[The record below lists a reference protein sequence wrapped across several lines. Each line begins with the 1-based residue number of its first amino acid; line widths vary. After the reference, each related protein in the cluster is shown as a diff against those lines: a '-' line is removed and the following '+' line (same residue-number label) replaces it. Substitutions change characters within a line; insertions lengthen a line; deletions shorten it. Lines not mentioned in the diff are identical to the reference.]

1 MPSSIETDD
10 DSKNESSISAARSR
24 RGRLNRPG
32 SGHDVS
38 DIISRTYEAEGR
50 GVATFTDIASELERQ
65 AIELPSWAFGNSG
78 TRFKVFAQAGV
89 PRDPYEKIADA
100 AQVHKYTGVAPS
112 VALHI
117 PWDKVDSYPALATAA
132 AEVGITL

>member
-1 MPSSIETDD
+1 MSDHQD
-10 DSKNESSISAARSR
+10 LKAALR
-24 RGRLNRPG
+24 
-32 SGHDVS
+32 
-38 DIISRTYEAEGR
+38 E
-50 GVATFTDIASELERQ
+50 Q

-100 AQVHKYTGVAPS
+100 AQVQRFTGIAPS

-117 PWDKVDSYPALATAA
+117 PWDRVDDFDKLRRHAEDLGVRLGTINTNTFQDDDYMLGSFCHHDEGIRAKAIAHALECVDIMDVT
-132 AEVGITL
+132 GSR